1 MLLTLENENLGELKS
16 NNIDILESLN
26 DITTIELIQV

>member
-16 NNIDILESLN
+16 NNIDILESLK
-26 DITTIELIQV
+26 DFTTIELIQL